1 MPLRNLNFAKAKV
14 VSITDTA
21 GAVYNYD
28 TSKAR
33 IYVDDSGL
41 LVFEGDH
48 THYHPLHSISE
59 VIVFW
64 KEGIQH

>member
-1 MPLRNLNFAKAKV
+1 MPLRSLNFTKARA

-33 IYVDDSGL
+33 IYVDDGGL
-41 LVFEGDH
+41 LIFEGDH
-48 THYHPLHSISE
+48 THYHPLGSVSE

-64 KEGIQH
+64 KKEVQH